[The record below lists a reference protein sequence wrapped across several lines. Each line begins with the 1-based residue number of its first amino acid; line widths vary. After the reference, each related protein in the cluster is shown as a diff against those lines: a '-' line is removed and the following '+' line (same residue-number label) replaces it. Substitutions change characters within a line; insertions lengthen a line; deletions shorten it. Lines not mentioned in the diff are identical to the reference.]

1 LGVISPLE
9 CFVAGVVVAGVGLGL
24 LTFGLRYSVARYRKL
39 YPEGSPG
46 PFATP
51 GSAATET
58 QDLQRRLQAIESR
71 LSDVEAQLRREVTA

>member
-1 LGVISPLE
+1 MSPLE
-9 CFVAGVVVAGVGLGL
+9 CFVAGVVVAGVGMGL
-24 LTFGLRYSVARYRKL
+24 LAYGLRHAVARYRKL

-51 GSAATET
+51 GSAATDA
-58 QDLQRRLQAIESR
+58 QGLQQRLQAIESR